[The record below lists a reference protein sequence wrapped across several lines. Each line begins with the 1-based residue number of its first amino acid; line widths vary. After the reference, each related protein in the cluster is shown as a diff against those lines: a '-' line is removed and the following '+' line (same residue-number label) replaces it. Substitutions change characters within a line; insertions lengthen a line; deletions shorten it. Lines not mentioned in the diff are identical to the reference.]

1 MADIGRILIV
11 GGGIAGLSVATALH
25 CQGLIPE
32 LVESGQTWPAIGAGI
47 NLPANGVRVLRAL
60 GLGASVDRM
69 SAVVRRWGFYDQRGA
84 QLCETDLD
92 DLWFEVGPCLAM
104 TRVRLHEVLVTGA
117 VSIPHRL
124 GVSLTNLMQDD
135 DVVR

>member
-25 CQGLIPE
+25 RQGLISE

-69 SAVVRRWGFYDQRGA
+69 SAVVRRWGFYDQRGRNFA
-84 QLCETDLD
+84 
-92 DLWFEVGPCLAM
+92 
-104 TRVRLHEVLVTGA
+104 
-117 VSIPHRL
+117 
-124 GVSLTNLMQDD
+124 
-135 DVVR
+135 